1 MALSETSLK
10 EIDSSIDIMELH
22 KKFDDD
28 WYNMYKPLTL
38 ENTLLSGET
47 FTKDIRETL
56 DELAAKTSKNE
67 KRINALN
74 KEMKENK
81 DETDSVISDVSSRI
95 HSLEQVQ
102 KETVFFRGIPDSSS
116 EDFTDSSVFSVD
128 ASTRTLLIPNPV
140 NFAPKVEYEDKDSE
154 FTVVG
159 TVDQQDSKIKVS
171 HKSLSEVK
179 LEKVMPNVFDDSTGI
194 KDGDTIAEAMTKIND
209 SICWIDL
216 EDDPSVFTTNEG
228 DRLLYNNEWFVL
240 SNE

>member
-1 MALSETSLK
+1 
-10 EIDSSIDIMELH
+10 MELH

-47 FTKDIRETL
+47 LTKDIRETL

-81 DETDSVISDVSSRI
+81 DEIDSVISDASSRI
-95 HSLEQVQ
+95 RSLEQGQ
-102 KETVFFRGIPDSSS
+102 KEVELFRGIPDSSS
-116 EDFTDSSVFSVD
+116 EDFTDSPVFSVD

-159 TVDQQDSKIKVS
+159 TVDQQDSKI
-171 HKSLSEVK
+171 
-179 LEKVMPNVFDDSTGI
+179 
-194 KDGDTIAEAMTKIND
+194 ND

-228 DRLLYNNEWFVL
+228 DRLLYNNE
-240 SNE
+240 

>member
-1 MALSETSLK
+1 
-10 EIDSSIDIMELH
+10 MELH

-28 WYNMYKPLTL
+28 WYNMYKSLTL

-116 EDFTDSSVFSVD
+116 EDFTDSSVFGVD
-128 ASTRTLLIPNPV
+128 ASTRTLLIPNTV

-159 TVDQQDSKIKVS
+159 TVDQQDS
-171 HKSLSEVK
+171 
-179 LEKVMPNVFDDSTGI
+179 
-194 KDGDTIAEAMTKIND
+194 KIND

-228 DRLLYNNEWFVL
+228 DRLLYNNE
-240 SNE
+240 

>member
-1 MALSETSLK
+1 
-10 EIDSSIDIMELH
+10 MELH

-95 HSLEQVQ
+95 RSLEQVQ

-128 ASTRTLLIPNPV
+128 ASTRTLLIPNTV

-154 FTVVG
+154 FLVG
-159 TVDQQDSKIKVS
+159 TVDQQDS
-171 HKSLSEVK
+171 
-179 LEKVMPNVFDDSTGI
+179 
-194 KDGDTIAEAMTKIND
+194 KIND

-228 DRLLYNNEWFVL
+228 DRLLYNNE
-240 SNE
+240 

>member
-38 ENTLLSGET
+38 ENTLLSGGT
-47 FTKDIRETL
+47 LTKDISETL

-81 DETDSVISDVSSRI
+81 DEIDSVISDVSSRI
-95 HSLEQVQ
+95 RSLEQVQ

-128 ASTRTLLIPNPV
+128 ASTRTLLIPNTV

-159 TVDQQDSKIKVS
+159 TVE
-171 HKSLSEVK
+171 SLSDVK
-179 LEKVMPNVFDDSTGI
+179 LKKVMPNVFDDSTGI
-194 KDGDTIAEAMTKIND
+194 KDGDTIAETMTKIND

-216 EDDPSVFTTNEG
+216 DDDPSVFTTNEG
-228 DRLLYNNEWFVL
+228 DRLLYNNE
-240 SNE
+240 

>member
-38 ENTLLSGET
+38 ENTLLSGGT
-47 FTKDIRETL
+47 LTKDISETL
-56 DELAAKTSKNE
+56 DELVAKTSKNE

-128 ASTRTLLIPNPV
+128 ASTRTLLIPNTV

-159 TVDQQDSKIKVS
+159 TVE
-171 HKSLSEVK
+171 SLSDVK
-179 LEKVMPNVFDDSTGI
+179 LKKVMPNVFDDSTGI
-194 KDGDTIAEAMTKIND
+194 KDGDTIAETMTKIND

-216 EDDPSVFTTNEG
+216 DDDPSVFTTNEG
-228 DRLLYNNEWFVL
+228 DRLLYNNE
-240 SNE
+240 

>member
-22 KKFDDD
+22 NKFDDD

-116 EDFTDSSVFSVD
+116 EDFIDSSVFSVD

-159 TVDQQDSKIKVS
+159 TVDQQDSKI
-171 HKSLSEVK
+171 
-179 LEKVMPNVFDDSTGI
+179 
-194 KDGDTIAEAMTKIND
+194 ND

-228 DRLLYNNEWFVL
+228 DRLLYNNE
-240 SNE
+240 

>member
-28 WYNMYKPLTL
+28 WYNMYKSLTL

-128 ASTRTLLIPNPV
+128 ASTRTLLIPNTV

-159 TVDQQDSKIKVS
+159 TVE
-171 HKSLSEVK
+171 SLSDVK
-179 LEKVMPNVFDDSTGI
+179 LKKVMPNVFDDSTGI

-216 EDDPSVFTTNEG
+216 DDDPSVFTTNEG
-228 DRLLYNNEWFVL
+228 DRLLYNNE
-240 SNE
+240 

>member
-22 KKFDDD
+22 KKFDDE

-38 ENTLLSGET
+38 ENTLLSGGT
-47 FTKDIRETL
+47 LTKDISETL
-56 DELAAKTSKNE
+56 DELAAKTSENE
-67 KRINALN
+67 KRINTLN

-128 ASTRTLLIPNPV
+128 ASTRTLLIPNTV

-154 FTVVG
+154 FLVG
-159 TVDQQDSKIKVS
+159 TVDQQDS
-171 HKSLSEVK
+171 
-179 LEKVMPNVFDDSTGI
+179 
-194 KDGDTIAEAMTKIND
+194 KIND

-228 DRLLYNNEWFVL
+228 DRLLYNNE
-240 SNE
+240 

>member
-1 MALSETSLK
+1 
-10 EIDSSIDIMELH
+10 MELH

-28 WYNMYKPLTL
+28 WYNMYKSLTL

-128 ASTRTLLIPNPV
+128 ASTRTLLIPNTV

-159 TVDQQDSKIKVS
+159 TVE
-171 HKSLSEVK
+171 SLSDVK
-179 LEKVMPNVFDDSTGI
+179 LKKVMPNVFDDSTGI

-228 DRLLYNNEWFVL
+228 DRLLYNNE
-240 SNE
+240 

>member
-22 KKFDDD
+22 KKFDDE

-38 ENTLLSGET
+38 ENTLLSGGT
-47 FTKDIRETL
+47 LTKDISETL
-56 DELAAKTSKNE
+56 DELVAKTSKNE
-67 KRINALN
+67 NRINALN

-128 ASTRTLLIPNPV
+128 ASTRTLLIPNTV
-140 NFAPKVEYEDKDSE
+140 NFAPKVEYKDKDSE

-159 TVDQQDSKIKVS
+159 TVDQQDS
-171 HKSLSEVK
+171 
-179 LEKVMPNVFDDSTGI
+179 
-194 KDGDTIAEAMTKIND
+194 KIND

-228 DRLLYNNEWFVL
+228 DRLLYNNE
-240 SNE
+240 

>member
-38 ENTLLSGET
+38 ENTLLSGGT
-47 FTKDIRETL
+47 LTKDISETL
-56 DELAAKTSKNE
+56 DELVAKTSKNE
-67 KRINALN
+67 KRINTLN

-128 ASTRTLLIPNPV
+128 DSTKTLLIPNTV

-159 TVDQQDSKIKVS
+159 TVE
-171 HKSLSEVK
+171 SLSDVK
-179 LEKVMPNVFDDSTGI
+179 LKKVMPNIFDDSTGI

-228 DRLLYNNEWFVL
+228 DRLLYNNE
-240 SNE
+240 

>member
-38 ENTLLSGET
+38 ENTLLSGGT
-47 FTKDIRETL
+47 LTKDISETL
-56 DELAAKTSKNE
+56 DELVAKTSKNE

-128 ASTRTLLIPNPV
+128 ASTRTLLIPNTV

-159 TVDQQDSKIKVS
+159 TVDQQDS
-171 HKSLSEVK
+171 
-179 LEKVMPNVFDDSTGI
+179 
-194 KDGDTIAEAMTKIND
+194 KIND

-228 DRLLYNNEWFVL
+228 DRLLYNNE
-240 SNE
+240 

>member
-38 ENTLLSGET
+38 ENTLLSGGT
-47 FTKDIRETL
+47 LTKDISETL
-56 DELAAKTSKNE
+56 DELVAKTSKNE
-67 KRINALN
+67 KRINTLN

-102 KETVFFRGIPDSSS
+102 KETVFFREIPDSSS

-128 ASTRTLLIPNPV
+128 ASARTLLIPNTV

-159 TVDQQDSKIKVS
+159 TVE
-171 HKSLSEVK
+171 SLSDVK
-179 LEKVMPNVFDDSTGI
+179 LKKVMPNVFDDSTGI
-194 KDGDTIAEAMTKIND
+194 KDGDTIAETMTKIND

-216 EDDPSVFTTNEG
+216 DDDPSVFTTNEG
-228 DRLLYNNEWFVL
+228 DRLLYNNE
-240 SNE
+240 

>member
-38 ENTLLSGET
+38 ENTLLSGGT
-47 FTKDIRETL
+47 LTKDISETL
-56 DELAAKTSKNE
+56 DELVAKTSKNE
-67 KRINALN
+67 NRINALN

-116 EDFTDSSVFSVD
+116 EDFTDSSVFGVD
-128 ASTRTLLIPNPV
+128 ASTRTLLIPNTV

-154 FTVVG
+154 FTVIG
-159 TVDQQDSKIKVS
+159 TVDQQDS
-171 HKSLSEVK
+171 
-179 LEKVMPNVFDDSTGI
+179 
-194 KDGDTIAEAMTKIND
+194 KIND

-228 DRLLYNNEWFVL
+228 DRLLYNNE
-240 SNE
+240 

>member
-1 MALSETSLK
+1 
-10 EIDSSIDIMELH
+10 MELH

-28 WYNMYKPLTL
+28 WYNMYKSLTL

-171 HKSLSEVK
+171 HKSLSDVK

-194 KDGDTIAEAMTKIND
+194 KDGDTIAETMTKIND

>member
-1 MALSETSLK
+1 
-10 EIDSSIDIMELH
+10 MELH

-28 WYNMYKPLTL
+28 WYNMYNPLTL
-38 ENTLLSGET
+38 ENTLLSGGT
-47 FTKDIRETL
+47 LTKDISETL
-56 DELAAKTSKNE
+56 DELVAKTSKNE

-128 ASTRTLLIPNPV
+128 ASARTLLIPNTV

-159 TVDQQDSKIKVS
+159 TVE
-171 HKSLSEVK
+171 SLSDVK
-179 LEKVMPNVFDDSTGI
+179 LKKVMPNVFDDSTGN
-194 KDGDTIAEAMTKIND
+194 KDGDTIAETMTKIND

-216 EDDPSVFTTNEG
+216 DDDPSVFTTNEG
-228 DRLLYNNEWFVL
+228 DRLLYNNE
-240 SNE
+240 

>member
-38 ENTLLSGET
+38 ENTLLSEGIL
-47 FTKDIRETL
+47 TKDIRETL

-128 ASTRTLLIPNPV
+128 ASTRTLLIPNTV

-171 HKSLSEVK
+171 HKSLSDVK

-228 DRLLYNNEWFVL
+228 DRLLYNNE
-240 SNE
+240 

>member
-38 ENTLLSGET
+38 ENTLLSGGT
-47 FTKDIRETL
+47 LTKDIRETL

-81 DETDSVISDVSSRI
+81 DETDSVISDASSRI
-95 HSLEQVQ
+95 RSLEQVQ
-102 KETVFFRGIPDSSS
+102 KETVFFRGISDSGS

-159 TVDQQDSKIKVS
+159 TVE
-171 HKSLSEVK
+171 SLSDVK
-179 LEKVMPNVFDDSTGI
+179 LKKVMPNVFDDSTGI

-228 DRLLYNNEWFVL
+228 DRLLYNNE
-240 SNE
+240 

>member
-1 MALSETSLK
+1 
-10 EIDSSIDIMELH
+10 MELH

-28 WYNMYKPLTL
+28 WYNMYKSLTL

-116 EDFTDSSVFSVD
+116 EDFITRADFTDSSVFSVD
-128 ASTRTLLIPNPV
+128 DSTKTLLIPNTV

-159 TVDQQDSKIKVS
+159 TVDQQDS
-171 HKSLSEVK
+171 
-179 LEKVMPNVFDDSTGI
+179 
-194 KDGDTIAEAMTKIND
+194 KIND

-228 DRLLYNNEWFVL
+228 DRLLYNNE
-240 SNE
+240 

>member
-1 MALSETSLK
+1 
-10 EIDSSIDIMELH
+10 MELH

-38 ENTLLSGET
+38 ENTMLSGGT
-47 FTKDIRETL
+47 LTKDISETL
-56 DELAAKTSKNE
+56 DELAAKTTENE
-67 KRINALN
+67 KRINTLN

-95 HSLEQVQ
+95 RSLEQVQ

-128 ASTRTLLIPNPV
+128 ASTRTLLIPNTV

-154 FTVVG
+154 FLVG

-171 HKSLSEVK
+171 HKSLSDVK
-179 LEKVMPNVFDDSTGI
+179 LKKVIPNVFDDSTGI
-194 KDGDTIAEAMTKIND
+194 KDGDTIAETMTKVND

-216 EDDPSVFTTNEG
+216 ADDPSVFTTNEE
-228 DRLLYNNEWFVL
+228 DRLLNNNE
-240 SNE
+240 

>member
-38 ENTLLSGET
+38 ENTLLSGGT
-47 FTKDIRETL
+47 LTKDISETL
-56 DELAAKTSKNE
+56 DELVAKTSKNE

-116 EDFTDSSVFSVD
+116 EDFTDSSVFGVD
-128 ASTRTLLIPNPV
+128 ASTRTLLIPNTV

-159 TVDQQDSKIKVS
+159 TVDQQDS
-171 HKSLSEVK
+171 
-179 LEKVMPNVFDDSTGI
+179 
-194 KDGDTIAEAMTKIND
+194 KIND

-228 DRLLYNNEWFVL
+228 DRLLYNNE
-240 SNE
+240 

>member
-10 EIDSSIDIMELH
+10 EIDISIDIMELH

-28 WYNMYKPLTL
+28 WYNMYKSLTL

-102 KETVFFRGIPDSSS
+102 KETVFFRGIPYSCS
-116 EDFTDSSVFSVD
+116 EDFITRADFTDSSVFSVD
-128 ASTRTLLIPNPV
+128 AST
-140 NFAPKVEYEDKDSE
+140 
-154 FTVVG
+154 
-159 TVDQQDSKIKVS
+159 
-171 HKSLSEVK
+171 
-179 LEKVMPNVFDDSTGI
+179 GI
-194 KDGDTIAEAMTKIND
+194 KDGDTIAETMTKIND

-216 EDDPSVFTTNEG
+216 DDDPSVFTTNEG
-228 DRLLYNNEWFVL
+228 DRLLYNNE
-240 SNE
+240 

>member
-22 KKFDDD
+22 KKFDDE

-38 ENTLLSGET
+38 ENTLLSGGT
-47 FTKDIRETL
+47 LTKDISETL

-128 ASTRTLLIPNPV
+128 ASTRTLLIPNTV
-140 NFAPKVEYEDKDSE
+140 NFAPKVEYKDKDSE

-159 TVDQQDSKIKVS
+159 TVDQQDS
-171 HKSLSEVK
+171 
-179 LEKVMPNVFDDSTGI
+179 
-194 KDGDTIAEAMTKIND
+194 KIND

-228 DRLLYNNEWFVL
+228 DRLLYNNE
-240 SNE
+240 

>member
-1 MALSETSLK
+1 MNFMALSETSLK

-28 WYNMYKPLTL
+28 WYNMYNPLTL
-38 ENTLLSGET
+38 ENTLLSGGT
-47 FTKDIRETL
+47 LTKDISETL
-56 DELAAKTSKNE
+56 DELVAKTSKNE
-67 KRINALN
+67 NRINALN
-74 KEMKENK
+74 KEMKKNK

-128 ASTRTLLIPNPV
+128 ASTRTLLIPNTV

-159 TVDQQDSKIKVS
+159 TVE
-171 HKSLSEVK
+171 SLSDVK
-179 LEKVMPNVFDDSTGI
+179 LKKVMPNVFDDSTGI
-194 KDGDTIAEAMTKIND
+194 KDGDTIAETMTKIND

-216 EDDPSVFTTNEG
+216 DDDPSVFTTNEG
-228 DRLLYNNEWFVL
+228 DRLLYNNE
-240 SNE
+240 

>member
-38 ENTLLSGET
+38 ENTLLSGGT
-47 FTKDIRETL
+47 LTKDISETL
-56 DELAAKTSKNE
+56 DELVAKTSKNE

-128 ASTRTLLIPNPV
+128 ASTRTLLIPNTV

-159 TVDQQDSKIKVS
+159 TAE
-171 HKSLSEVK
+171 SLSDVK
-179 LEKVMPNVFDDSTGI
+179 LKKVMPNVFDDSTGI
-194 KDGDTIAEAMTKIND
+194 KDGDTIAETMTKIND

-216 EDDPSVFTTNEG
+216 DDDPSVFTTNEG
-228 DRLLYNNEWFVL
+228 DRLLYNNE
-240 SNE
+240 

>member
-38 ENTLLSGET
+38 ENTLLSGGT
-47 FTKDIRETL
+47 LTKDISETL
-56 DELAAKTSKNE
+56 DELVAKTSKNE
-67 KRINALN
+67 KRINTLN

-128 ASTRTLLIPNPV
+128 ASARTLLIPNTI

-159 TVDQQDSKIKVS
+159 TVE
-171 HKSLSEVK
+171 SLSDVK
-179 LEKVMPNVFDDSTGI
+179 LKKVMPNVFDDSTGI
-194 KDGDTIAEAMTKIND
+194 KDGDTIAETMTKIND

-216 EDDPSVFTTNEG
+216 DDDSSVFTTNEG
-228 DRLLYNNEWFVL
+228 DRLLYNNE
-240 SNE
+240 

>member
-28 WYNMYKPLTL
+28 WYNMYNPLTL
-38 ENTLLSGET
+38 ENTLLSGGT
-47 FTKDIRETL
+47 LTKDISETL
-56 DELAAKTSKNE
+56 DELVAKTSKNE
-67 KRINALN
+67 NRINALN

-116 EDFTDSSVFSVD
+116 EDFTDSSVFGVD
-128 ASTRTLLIPNPV
+128 ASTRTLLIPNTV

-154 FTVVG
+154 FLVG
-159 TVDQQDSKIKVS
+159 TVDQQDS
-171 HKSLSEVK
+171 
-179 LEKVMPNVFDDSTGI
+179 
-194 KDGDTIAEAMTKIND
+194 KIND

-228 DRLLYNNEWFVL
+228 DRLLYNNE
-240 SNE
+240 

>member
-38 ENTLLSGET
+38 ENTLLSGGT
-47 FTKDIRETL
+47 LTKDISETL
-56 DELAAKTSKNE
+56 DELVAKTSKNE

-116 EDFTDSSVFSVD
+116 EDFTDSSVFGVD
-128 ASTRTLLIPNPV
+128 ASTRTLLIPNTV

-154 FTVVG
+154 FLVG
-159 TVDQQDSKIKVS
+159 TVDQQDS
-171 HKSLSEVK
+171 
-179 LEKVMPNVFDDSTGI
+179 
-194 KDGDTIAEAMTKIND
+194 KIND

-228 DRLLYNNEWFVL
+228 DRLLYNNE
-240 SNE
+240 

>member
-38 ENTLLSGET
+38 ENTLLSGGT
-47 FTKDIRETL
+47 LTKDISETL

-116 EDFTDSSVFSVD
+116 EDFIDSSVFSVD

-159 TVDQQDSKIKVS
+159 TVDQQDSKI
-171 HKSLSEVK
+171 
-179 LEKVMPNVFDDSTGI
+179 
-194 KDGDTIAEAMTKIND
+194 ND

-216 EDDPSVFTTNEG
+216 DDDPSVFTTNEG
-228 DRLLYNNEWFVL
+228 DRLLYNNE
-240 SNE
+240 